1 MALTQA
7 ALLSYYSPF
16 FSFPPGA
23 TTVSIT
29 TSSITTPSIMGLTE
43 TLSTNDIQHKR
54 RKFAVMPSVVLLNV
68 VTSCMEDGLR
78 STMLYDA
85 IYEKTF
91 AYLFFSHSLLRV
103 CECVRVSESV
113 YVRVSVSGWLGECV

>member
-1 MALTQA
+1 
-7 ALLSYYSPF
+7 
-16 FSFPPGA
+16 
-23 TTVSIT
+23 
-29 TSSITTPSIMGLTE
+29 MGLTE

-91 AYLFFSHSLLRV
+91 AYLSFSLCLSASLPARV
-103 CECVRVSESV
+103 CVNN
-113 YVRVSVSGWLGECV
+113 